1 MHIKERKRERDT
13 SALGSLRETDLED
26 DADEV
31 HLLVYGSNGVPYLK
45 KLVVIIHHLSLP
57 PKPYLSLALSKT
69 LFPSFDF

>member
-45 KLVVIIHHLSLP
+45 ELVVIIHHLSLP

-69 LFPSFDF
+69 LFLSFDF